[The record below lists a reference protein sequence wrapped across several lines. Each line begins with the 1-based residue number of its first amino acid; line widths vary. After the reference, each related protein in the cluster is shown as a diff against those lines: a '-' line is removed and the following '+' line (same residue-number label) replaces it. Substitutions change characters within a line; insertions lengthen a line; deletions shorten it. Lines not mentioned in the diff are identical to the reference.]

1 MSSRKD
7 RGKVMAA
14 RPEDFM
20 DEEDMQDLRD
30 SRKFVDTTEQMDLTG
45 RADERPDEGSECVV

>member
-1 MSSRKD
+1 
-7 RGKVMAA
+7 MAA